1 MFLEFLKLIRIR
13 QWVKNFFVFTPLFFA
28 GVFTDEAAIINSIIG
43 FLCFSLT
50 ASAVYIMNDIKDVE
64 FDRLHYKKKN
74 RPIASGKITVIYAI
88 IISFIFIFAAFFLQ
102 NYFLPINSVYPLIT
116 YLIINLFYIFFLKNI
131 SILDILLISS
141 GFVLRVIYGAM
152 IISVGASSWIIF
164 TTFCLAMFLGFA
176 KRFKEFSEENPEKT
190 RVSLKYYS
198 RDLLDRL
205 LSISCGAT
213 IISYALYT
221 VDVSKFLEK
230 PEFIFTNF
238 FVIFGV
244 FRFLQI
250 IYIENKGDDPTE
262 ILIKD
267 KLFTLNIFLWLF
279 SSIYI
284 LFLS

>member
-1 MFLEFLKLIRIR
+1 MLLEFLKLIRIR

-28 GVFTDEAAIINSIIG
+28 GVFTNEAAILNSIIG
-43 FLCFSLT
+43 FFCFSFT
-50 ASAVYIMNDIKDVE
+50 ASAIYIMNDIKDVE
-64 FDRLHYKKKN
+64 FDKKHYKKKH
-74 RPIASGKITVIYAI
+74 RPIASGKIAVPAAI
-88 IISFIFIFAAFFLQ
+88 VISFILIFSAAIMQ
-102 NYFLPINSVYPLIT
+102 ERFLPVNSFNPLII
-116 YLIINLFYIFFLKNI
+116 YLIINLFYTIFLKNI
-131 SILDILLISS
+131 SILDVLLISS

-176 KRFKEFSEENPEKT
+176 KRFKEFSEENPENT
-190 RVSLKYYS
+190 RVSLQYYS
-198 RDLLDRL
+198 RSLLDRL

-213 IISYALYT
+213 IVSYALYT
-221 VDVSKFLEK
+221 VDVSKFLSK

-238 FVIFGV
+238 FVIFGI
-244 FRFLQI
+244 FKFLQI
-250 IYIENKGDDPTE
+250 IYVEKKGDDPTE

-279 SSIYI
+279 TSIYI